1 MPATGTAINGC
12 DAVIRMRDSAGAYRN
27 VSGSSNNFTLDL
39 QNEIGEFKPFGT
51 DWKVRLTCGKDAT
64 LQLDVIYSTAN
75 DEGFDLIRNLYFT
88 GTGRADLQIN
98 LPDGSIGSDRY
109 EANYVLESFSIPAQ
123 ADSADPIMVSSQ
135 WRPNGEVTYSVV
147 AT

>member
-51 DWKVRLTCGKDAT
+51 DWKVRLTCGKDA
-64 LQLDVIYSTAN
+64 
-75 DEGFDLIRNLYFT
+75 
-88 GTGRADLQIN
+88 
-98 LPDGSIGSDRY
+98 
-109 EANYVLESFSIPAQ
+109 
-123 ADSADPIMVSSQ
+123 
-135 WRPNGEVTYSVV
+135 
-147 AT
+147 